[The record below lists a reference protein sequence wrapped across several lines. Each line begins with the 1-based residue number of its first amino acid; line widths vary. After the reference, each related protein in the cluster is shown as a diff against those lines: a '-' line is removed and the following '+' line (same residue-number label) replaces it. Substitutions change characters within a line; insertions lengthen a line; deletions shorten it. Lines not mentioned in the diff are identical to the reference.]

1 MNKGGLYFHIPFCL
15 KKCDYCDFCSFPA
28 LGEEQRSLYVSALI
42 TEMEGYAEGAKGAVF
57 DTVFFGG
64 GTPTLLAEGELS
76 RILDAAY
83 RLFTI
88 ENGAEVT
95 AEANPATA
103 SKEKLTAMR
112 RMGFNRMSVG
122 VQSFSDTE
130 LSALG
135 RVHSAADA
143 HRFLDIVSA
152 SGFDNVNID
161 LMYGIPGQTAES
173 WRKTLCEAVRL
184 SPAHIS
190 AYSLILEEGT
200 PLAEKKD
207 TLVLPNEEEEN
218 AFDLYLKETLSQN
231 GYRHYEIS
239 NYAREGRECRH
250 NLHYWR
256 NEPYLGFGVSAYSF
270 FGGERYGNGRSF
282 SAYLANP
289 MGQIADREKVEGDAL
304 AYEWLMLRFRLAEG
318 VPLGAYRE
326 TFGVDL
332 LTRYADRVKKYEAL
346 GLMRITPTHLCLTEK
361 GMRLSNAILVDF
373 LG

>member
-15 KKCDYCDFCSFPA
+15 KKCDYCDFCSFPGV
-28 LGEEQRSLYVSALI
+28 GEEQSSLYVSALI
-42 TEMEGYAEGAKGAVF
+42 TEMEGYAERAKGTAF
-57 DTVFFGG
+57 DTMFFGG

-103 SKEKLTAMR
+103 SKEKLVAMR
-112 RMGFNRMSVG
+112 RMGINRISVG
-122 VQSFSDTE
+122 VQSFSDAE
-130 LSALG
+130 LSVLG
-135 RVHSAADA
+135 RVHSADDA
-143 HRFLDIVSA
+143 RRFLSTASA
-152 SGFDNVNID
+152 SGFDNINVD
-161 LMYGIPGQTAES
+161 LMYGIPGQTSES
-173 WRKTLCEAVRL
+173 WRRTLEETVRL
-184 SPAHIS
+184 SPSHIS

-207 TLVLPNEEEEN
+207 ALFFPDEEEED

-239 NYAREGRECRH
+239 NYAKEGRECKH

-270 FGGERYGNGRSF
+270 FDGKRYGNGRSF
-282 SAYLANP
+282 SAYLDDP
-289 MGQIADREKVEGDAL
+289 RGQIADCERIESEGL

-318 VPLGAYRE
+318 VPLAAYRE
-326 TFGVDL
+326 GFGIDL
-332 LTRYADRVKKYEAL
+332 LARYADRVKKYEAL
-346 GLMRITPTHLCLTEK
+346 GLMRTTSTHLCLTEK